1 VSISTRTARRYE
13 DSDRP
18 DRYLGGQDTTV
29 EMARAPFPILEHDPD
44 PSALISPRP
53 RKGRRQAPPCIVLCF
68 FLEVIEE
75 VCGQERAEEVTAF
88 EWEHGRHP
96 LFALH
101 TDHGVVGVMHPGVGA
116 PMAAGMLEGAIV
128 SGGRYFVACGGAG
141 AVTPGLALGHV
152 VVPSAAVRDEG
163 TSYHYLEPSREVEL
177 DAAVVDELVAVLAGR
192 DVPYQVGKT
201 WTTDAPYRET
211 RSRISRRQ
219 EEGCVT
225 VEMETAALAA
235 VARFRQVSFGQ
246 YLYAGDDVSGEAW
259 DHRGW
264 NTHSSRRDL
273 FWLAVEAATR
283 LGGASARGS

>member
-1 VSISTRTARRYE
+1 
-13 DSDRP
+13 
-18 DRYLGGQDTTV
+18 
-29 EMARAPFPILEHDPD
+29 MARARFPILEHDPD
-44 PSALISPRP
+44 PTALISPRP
-53 RKGRRQAPPCIVLCF
+53 RKGRKGAPPCVVLCF

-96 LFALH
+96 LFALQ

-128 SGGRYFVACGGAG
+128 SGGSHFVACGGAG

-177 DAAVVDELVAVLAGR
+177 DAAVVGELVAVLVGH